1 MVTNRV
7 YAVTGAKGGVGKTTA
22 SINLGALLA
31 TGGYSAVVVEVAAST
46 ANLVDFFA
54 IDVDATLHNVLAD
67 DASITD
73 AVYETDSGLAIV
85 PSGSTLD
92 RFVATD
98 RKRLADIVETL
109 QWHHDIVLLDT
120 PAGLSEA
127 TARPLKLADDVLLV
141 STPRV
146 ASVRN
151 VSNTKEL
158 AERLDAPVRGLILTK
173 SGTGA
178 SPGPDEIS
186 AWLDIELLGH
196 VPEDDAVLHAQDSG
210 TPVVQDAPNSDAA
223 VAYQRISEQLI
234 DTAKASTDS
243 TTDAPMEAATPG
255 PGNTGPTSHQTD
267 DQAHGHTAASVET
280 TDGGRA
286 VHRRGASAVD
296 GDPTSPS
303 PASQEDRADR
313 PTDDTVEA
321 LDSLDTPASEPRL
334 SDFVEDSQT
343 ASVLDGT
350 HLIDTESGPVAGP
363 AESVDTS
370 DSAADT
376 SQSATDDLDQDGDT
390 SEHDTDGLSK
400 RMRSLF
406 GL

>member
-22 SINLGALLA
+22 SINLGALLETA
-31 TGGYSAVVVEVAAST
+31 GYSTVVVEVAPST
-46 ANLVDFFA
+46 ANLTGFLEV
-54 IDVDATLHNVLAD
+54 DVDATLHDVLTG
-67 DASITD
+67 DAAVTD

-92 RFVATD
+92 GCVATD

-127 TARPLKLADDVLLV
+127 TVRPLKLADDVLLV
-141 STPRV
+141 STPRM

-186 AWLDIELLGH
+186 AWLDIEILGH

-210 TPVVQDAPNSDAA
+210 TPVVQNAPNSDAA
-223 VAYQRISEQLI
+223 VAYQRISDQLI
-234 DTAKASTDS
+234 DTAKASTES
-243 TTDAPMEAATPG
+243 TADAPTEADPPDPEATV
-255 PGNTGPTSHQTD
+255 PTPHRTD
-267 DQAHGHTAASVET
+267 D
-280 TDGGRA
+280 
-286 VHRRGASAVD
+286 
-296 GDPTSPS
+296 
-303 PASQEDRADR
+303 
-313 PTDDTVEA
+313 
-321 LDSLDTPASEPRL
+321 
-334 SDFVEDSQT
+334 
-343 ASVLDGT
+343 
-350 HLIDTESGPVAGP
+350 
-363 AESVDTS
+363 
-370 DSAADT
+370 
-376 SQSATDDLDQDGDT
+376 
-390 SEHDTDGLSK
+390 
-400 RMRSLF
+400 
-406 GL
+406 